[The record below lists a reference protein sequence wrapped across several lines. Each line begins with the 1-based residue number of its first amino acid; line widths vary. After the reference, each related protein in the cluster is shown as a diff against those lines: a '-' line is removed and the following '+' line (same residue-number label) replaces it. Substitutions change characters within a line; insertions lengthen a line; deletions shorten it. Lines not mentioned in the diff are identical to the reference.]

1 MSISFPY
8 RQKTIKEGVIPDP
21 TVRLALKTSFGIR
34 KFDFL
39 VDSGADTTTIPI
51 KLAQDFLNFKPDTS
65 HKELVSG
72 IEGRPI
78 EAYRSFV
85 EILLGGHLYKIR
97 CVLIRSDVIPLL
109 GRLDIWDKFTIIF
122 DNMEKE
128 VVFKGIKV

>member
-8 RQKTIKEGVIPDP
+8 RQKTIEEGIIPDP

-51 KLAQDFLNFKPDTS
+51 KLAQDFLDFKPDAS
-65 HKELVSG
+65 QKELVSG
-72 IEGRPI
+72 IEGRAI

-85 EILLGGHLYKIR
+85 EILLGDHFYKVR
-97 CVLIRSDVIPLL
+97 CIFIRSAVIPLL

-122 DNMEKE
+122 DNMKRE
-128 VVFKGIKV
+128 VVFEGI